1 MFAAVALG
9 SWVVSTPAVTFPELD
24 PYGWNE
30 RWASAYD
37 GVATDDSAPGR
48 VLRHDGVAVVVA
60 RPDRIAQVALG
71 NLGEP
76 LAVGD
81 WISVEL
87 ETATHLLPRATLLRR
102 SIGDGGSEQL
112 LAANVDLVAIV
123 AGLDRP
129 VKTGRLER
137 FVALATD
144 AGADPVVVLTKA
156 DLVADPAEA
165 AAAVTDA
172 VPGVEVLTLATK
184 QRVGVDDLAERVRGC
199 TVVLVGE
206 SGAGKSTLVNAL
218 IGDEVAAT
226 GSVRASDAK
235 GRHTT
240 TTRNLHLLPTGG
252 VLIDTPGIRSVGLWT
267 DAETVASSFTDV
279 EDLAEECRFRDC
291 AHGSEPG
298 CAVQAAIASGDLDQR
313 RLDAWIAMRRE
324 ADAAMLRAN
333 EHERR
338 KSERRFGRVVKDAQ
352 KRKGRDR

>member
-1 MFAAVALG
+1 MNHPELAPYGWSDRWADAYAAVA
-9 SWVVSTPAVTFPELD
+9 T
-24 PYGWNE
+24 E
-30 RWASAYD
+30 R
-37 GVATDDSAPGR
+37 SAPGR

-60 RPDRIAQVALG
+60 RPDRTDQVALG

-87 ETATHLLPRATLLRR
+87 DTAAHLLPRATLLRR

-129 VKTGRLER
+129 VKPGRLER

-144 AGADPVVVLTKA
+144 AGAEPLVVLTKA
-156 DLVADPAEA
+156 DLVEDPAEHVD
-165 AAAVTDA
+165 AVHGA
-172 VPGVEVLTLATK
+172 VPGLDVLLLATK
-184 QRVGVDDLAERVRGC
+184 AGEGVAALAERARDR

-218 IGDEVAAT
+218 AGAAVAETGHVREV
-226 GSVRASDAK
+226 DAK

-240 TTRNLHLLPTGG
+240 TSRNLHLLPGGG

-267 DAETVASSFTDV
+267 DADTVGASFADV
-279 EDLAEECRFRDC
+279 EELAEGCRFRDC

-298 CAVQAAIASGDLDQR
+298 CAVRAAVDDGTLDPR
-313 RLDAWIAMRRE
+313 RLDAWTAMRRE
-324 ADAAMLRAN
+324 AEAAMVRAD
-333 EHERR
+333 EHARR
-338 KSERRFGRVVKDAQ
+338 KAERRFGRVVKDAQ